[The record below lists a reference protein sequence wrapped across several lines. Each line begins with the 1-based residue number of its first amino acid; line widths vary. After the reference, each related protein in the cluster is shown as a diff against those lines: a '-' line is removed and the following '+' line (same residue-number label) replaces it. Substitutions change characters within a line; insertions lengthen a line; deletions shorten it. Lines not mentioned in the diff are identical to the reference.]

1 MNGDRAKLRLAPRAG
16 LGLLVGGGLL
26 VLGSPAP
33 AQTPPSP
40 PAPAS
45 SVAQVAQP
53 ETAPPASQGWSFKP
67 DAGFIYQAGDFR
79 LTTWEYAELPINPDG
94 PTSFRRFRQGAEFD
108 FPRLDAGLRP
118 ALVYEIDLTDTNF
131 FANGVG
137 GRNGVGRRDF
147 ENLFVALQDPEDVGK
162 FRVLVG
168 ENTHIL
174 SREDNL
180 SSGNLPT
187 INRSLIL
194 EEHGSVNS
202 FGTQFGVQFQK
213 AVTDKLLIQIAASDN
228 RGSFNAP
235 DPRYN
240 VGNSLAV
247 KLTFTPISDDK
258 TGRKLSVGVAI
269 DNTGNIRDR
278 TFTLITAIGQ
288 APLGGVPATG
298 DKLTGESDV
307 AYTFPLFTHPMTVEA
322 EAIYSRFSGSRSDVG
337 GGYGLVQWSLFDT
350 PAGGDLDLFARYDLV
365 SLGQV
370 GIAGRATQQAI
381 RTGFNYNLP
390 HTNKLANLHLE
401 YAHNTLSGPPT
412 IVTDARS
419 SDEFRIEVRVS
430 LQQYVRHGAVSPT
443 ATCLR
448 LGALSPN
455 PTGV

>member
-1 MNGDRAKLRLAPRAG
+1 MSGARPKLRLAPRAG
-16 LGLLVGGGLL
+16 LGLLVVGGLL
-26 VLGSPAP
+26 VLGGPAP
-33 AQTPPSP
+33 AQTLPSP

-45 SVAQVAQP
+45 SAAQIAQP
-53 ETAPPASQGWSFKP
+53 ETATPALQGWSFKP

-79 LTTWEYAELPINPDG
+79 LTTWGYAELLNG
-94 PTSFRRFRQGAEFD
+94 PVGASDFRRVRQGAEFD
-108 FPRLDAGLRP
+108 FPRLTTTLRP
-118 ALVYEIDLTDTNF
+118 AIVYEIDLTDTNF

-147 ENLFVALQDPEDVGK
+147 ENLFVSLQDPDDPGK

-168 ENTHIL
+168 QNTHIL

-202 FGTQFGVQFQK
+202 FGTQFGVQLQK
-213 AVTDKLLIQIAASDN
+213 AISDKLTLQLSAQDN

-235 DPRYN
+235 QPRYD
-240 VGNSLAV
+240 VGNSLAA

-258 TGRKLSVGVAI
+258 TGRKLSIGIAV

-298 DKLTGESDV
+298 DKLTGEGDV
-307 AYTFPLFTHPMTVEA
+307 AYTFPLFAHPMTVEA
-322 EAIYSRFSGSRSDVG
+322 EALYSRFSGSRSDVE

-350 PAGGDLDLFARYDLV
+350 QAAGDLDLFARYDLV
-365 SLGQV
+365 SLGQDS
-370 GIAGRATQQAI
+370 IAGRATQQAL

-401 YAHNTLSGPPT
+401 YAHNTLSGPPA

-419 SDEFRIEVRVS
+419 SNEFRTEIRVS
-430 LQQYVRHGAVSPT
+430 LQQYVRH
-443 ATCLR
+443 
-448 LGALSPN
+448 
-455 PTGV
+455 